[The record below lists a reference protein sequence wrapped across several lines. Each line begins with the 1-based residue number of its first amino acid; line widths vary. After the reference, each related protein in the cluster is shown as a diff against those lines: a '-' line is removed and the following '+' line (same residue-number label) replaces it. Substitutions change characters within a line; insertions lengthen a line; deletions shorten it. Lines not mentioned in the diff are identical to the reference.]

1 MEYMRDGRHQYNL
14 DQEAINAVMGTR
26 IGAIDPTW
34 NQQGELYDRP
44 CELALPYSSE
54 MIAKLKTD
62 PSIIHFSSVD
72 KPWHYGSSH
81 PFAQEWMDV
90 VDDTAFA
97 GWRPKRPSVPVRI
110 ATGVETLGRKSARV
124 FRLGIGGMKE
134 RWT

>member
-1 MEYMRDGRHQYNL
+1 
-14 DQEAINAVMGTR
+14 MGTR

-54 MIAKLKTD
+54 VLAKLKTD

-110 ATGVETLGRKSARV
+110 ATGVENVGPQVGRSVSAGHQWHEKTLELTATCGPRDSTARV
-124 FRLGIGGMKE
+124 EPTG
-134 RWT
+134 